1 MLLLLILVIL
11 LSSVMGRIGKAVIR
25 SGVGGGPGIPAAI
38 AISGTAAVLRE
49 ERFEHI
55 VKIFPEAFRKVIAVI
70 RAEPEIM
77 LPVPAEL
84 PGIKAAA
91 AVISAVIVI
100 TGTAAAGSVAVPGES
115 SFEHIAKIFPEAFR
129 KVIAVISAGAESML
143 PVPAGLEN
151 KAAVAAVTAVGGVIL
166 PGIPDLVHEFFL
178 KVLRKRGTVSGGQ
191 AAMVEDLGFP
201 ILKAFGGGAG

>member
-1 MLLLLILVIL
+1 MKKKLLSLILAGAM
-11 LSSVMGRIGKAVIR
+11 VMAMAGCGNTEPTT
-25 SGVGGGPGIPAAI
+25 PGNTG
-38 AISGTAAVLRE
+38 S
-49 ERFEHI
+49 
-55 VKIFPEAFRKVIAVI
+55 
-70 RAEPEIM
+70 
-77 LPVPAEL
+77 
-84 PGIKAAA
+84 
-91 AVISAVIVI
+91 

-191 AAMVEDLGFP
+191 AAMAEDLGFP
-201 ILKAFGGGAG
+201 GAGILKAFGGSAG